1 MGPIIGHHRDGRPI
15 YAMGGG
21 APGGPTFPAKAFMAP
36 QMFPLSPD
44 KAFTLGGAA
53 VNVPLRR
60 QGYLSRVV
68 VKLTGTYTVANAA
81 LVFVQLGAY
90 NVVNAFRLQF
100 PQRPAPMWSMG
111 GYFAHIWELRQ
122 RAYST
127 LRQAW
132 RFPAQG
138 ALDANAAYAAMVDQF
153 PGGLGAQ
160 TLTLWWTLQANYAAD
175 DVRGVAPLGNLEQVN
190 LIIQPATTGNGD
202 VFDVAANFTVPVFT
216 LTVEQV
222 SLMPPLPAYISSIAQ
237 TTRNPDVNGVDTGW
251 QVAIDENYQAVTQTG
266 KNVVALTPE
275 WSLLG
280 VATLLT
286 YATAGVNAQPDYAD
300 LTGLQIMLN
309 AQPLYPD
316 GQRDPSLWMHDQVYE
331 NDVPYPQGLLMWDRD
346 VLGPVDWLAS
356 DNFTDLE
363 LWLFIAAGAVA
374 GTNPRIY
381 TSTRRMI
388 NLDAAGHAS
397 WLVP

>member
-1 MGPIIGHHRDGRPI
+1 MAPIIGRHRDGRPI

-21 APGGPTFPAKAFMAP
+21 AGATPTFPAKAFMPA

-44 KAFTLGGAA
+44 KAFALGGAN

-60 QGYLSRVV
+60 QGYLSRLV
-68 VKLTGTYTVANAA
+68 VKLTASYTVVNAA
-81 LVFVQLGAY
+81 LVFVQLGQY
-90 NVVNAFRLQF
+90 NIVQAFRLQF
-100 PQRPAPMWSMG
+100 PQRVAPLWSMG

-138 ALDANAAYAAMVDQF
+138 ALDASPSYAALVDSF
-153 PGGLGAQ
+153 PSGLGGE
-160 TLTLWWTLQANYAAD
+160 TLTLWWVLQANYAAD
-175 DVRGVAPLGNLEQVN
+175 DVRGVVPLGNLEAVN
-190 LIIQPATTGNGD
+190 FIVQPAPAAD
-202 VFDVAANFTVPVFT
+202 FIDVAANIGTPTFA
-216 LTVEQV
+216 LEVEQV
-222 SLMPPLPAYISSIAQ
+222 SLMPPAAAYVGAIAQ

-251 QVAIDENYQAVTQTG
+251 QFAIDETYQAVVQTG

-275 WSLLG
+275 WNLLG
-280 VATLLT
+280 VAMLLT
-286 YATAGVNAQPDYAD
+286 GATAGTGAQPDFDD
-300 LTGLQIMLN
+300 LTALQIMLN

-316 GQRDPSLWMHDQVYE
+316 GPRDPDLWLHDQTYE
-331 NDVPYPQGLLMWDRD
+331 NDVPYPEGLLMWDRD

-363 LWLFIAAGAVA
+363 LWPYIQAGWTP

-381 TSTRRMI
+381 TSTRRCI
-388 NLDAAGHAS
+388 NLDTAGHAS